1 MAKLAEY
8 NKKRDFS
15 KTSEPAGTA
24 GEGTGNS
31 YAIQKHAASR
41 LHYDLRLEHEG
52 VLLSWAIAK
61 GPSLVPGERRL
72 AVHTEDHPLDYGDF
86 EGTIPKGQYGG
97 GTVLLWDRGTWE
109 PEGDPR
115 KSMAK
120 GHLDF
125 SLQGEKLKGR
135 WHLVRMRPRPGE
147 KNESWLLIKSD
158 DDFARTPDEADIL
171 EEAPQSVKTGRDL
184 DEIAGGGGAVWQSNR
199 PEKLSTK
206 EQIARIAAEAAKRDT
221 PEPASAPSPRKPKPA
236 SKAGPEHPEIAPPE
250 AAKRKLGP
258 ARTRAAAPDPVR
270 AAPARPRSS
279 MPDDVRPCLAT
290 LVDKVP
296 AGERW
301 VHEIKWD
308 GYRLVAFVDHGNVTL
323 RTRNG
328 LDWTHRFPTIAAALG
343 KLPVDTA
350 IVDGE
355 AVVEDE
361 SGATSFAA
369 LQDALSDTHRGV
381 AAQAVLYAFDLLY
394 VDGEDLRP
402 LRLDERKTRLA
413 HVIAP
418 GSAGPLRFS
427 EHIVGEGEAMLRNA
441 CRLGLEGVVS
451 KRSDLPYRSGR
462 TGDWQKTKCILRQ
475 EFVIA
480 GFVPSTALKNAIGSL
495 VLGYHRDGRLI
506 HAGKT
511 GTGFTA
517 DLARELWRKLNPL
530 RRPTP
535 PFPDKLTSDQRRGAL
550 WVEPTLVGEVEFRSW
565 TSDGLIRHAAFKGLR
580 EDKVATDVVIET
592 PAGAANPRTA
602 AKPDVKA
609 VRALEVAGLRLTHP
623 DRILWEDGGVTKQGL
638 AEFYEEIAGWV
649 LPHLVNRPLALVRC
663 PSGMGSDCFFQKHA
677 FAGLSDAVHRR
688 TVRDESGEEEEVLW
702 IDSLDGLIALVQASV
717 LEIHPW
723 GSTIADVDRPDR
735 VVIDLDPGDG
745 IDYPTVIAAAHETR
759 ERLAAMG
766 LESLVKNTGGKGLH
780 VVFPLTPG
788 AGWDEVKGFA
798 RDLAEAMERD
808 SPSRYVSTSG
818 KRDRRGKI
826 YVDYLRNG
834 RGATAISAYST
845 RARAGA
851 PVATPLTW
859 DELTPAIK
867 PNHFTVANLPARL
880 GQLREDPWAD
890 LFTIDQR
897 LPHATVKP
905 KRRR

>member
-1 MAKLAEY
+1 M
-8 NKKRDFS
+8 
-15 KTSEPAGTA
+15 P
-24 GEGTGNS
+24 
-31 YAIQKHAASR
+31 Q
-41 LHYDLRLEHEG
+41 DL
-52 VLLSWAIAK
+52 
-61 GPSLVPGERRL
+61 
-72 AVHTEDHPLDYGDF
+72 
-86 EGTIPKGQYGG
+86 
-97 GTVLLWDRGTWE
+97 
-109 PEGDPR
+109 
-115 KSMAK
+115 
-120 GHLDF
+120 
-125 SLQGEKLKGR
+125 
-135 WHLVRMRPRPGE
+135 
-147 KNESWLLIKSD
+147 
-158 DDFARTPDEADIL
+158 
-171 EEAPQSVKTGRDL
+171 
-184 DEIAGGGGAVWQSNR
+184 
-199 PEKLSTK
+199 
-206 EQIARIAAEAAKRDT
+206 
-221 PEPASAPSPRKPKPA
+221 
-236 SKAGPEHPEIAPPE
+236 
-250 AAKRKLGP
+250 
-258 ARTRAAAPDPVR
+258 
-270 AAPARPRSS
+270 
-279 MPDDVRPCLAT
+279 RPCLAS
-290 LVDKVP
+290 LVNKVP
-296 AGERW
+296 SGERW

-308 GYRLVAFVDHGNVTL
+308 GYRLVAFIDHGTVTL

-343 KLPVDTA
+343 KLPVETA

-413 HVIAP
+413 RVIAP

-495 VLGYHRDGRLI
+495 VLGYYRDGRLI
-506 HAGKT
+506 HCGKT

-535 PFPDKLTSDQRRGAL
+535 AFPDKLTSDQRRGAV

-592 PAGAANPRTA
+592 PAGAANPPAA
-602 AKPDVKA
+602 AKPGAKA
-609 VRALEVAGLRLTHP
+609 ARALEVAGLRLTHP

-677 FAGLSDAVHRR
+677 FAGLSDAVHRQ
-688 TVRDESGEEEEVLW
+688 TVRDDSGEEEEVLW
-702 IDSLDGLIALVQASV
+702 IDGLDGLIALVQASV

-723 GSTIADVDRPDR
+723 GSTIGDVDRPDR
-735 VVIDLDPGDG
+735 VVIDLDPGEG
-745 IDYPTVIAAAHETR
+745 VDYATVIAAAREAR

-780 VVFPLTPG
+780 VVFPLTPD

-808 SPSRYVSTSG
+808 APERYISTSG

-897 LPHATVKP
+897 LPRAPAKP